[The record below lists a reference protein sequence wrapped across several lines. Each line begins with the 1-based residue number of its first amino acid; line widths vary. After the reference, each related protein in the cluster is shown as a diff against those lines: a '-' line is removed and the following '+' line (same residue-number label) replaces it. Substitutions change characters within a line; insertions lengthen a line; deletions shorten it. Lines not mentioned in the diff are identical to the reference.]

1 MTPKPA
7 PKTVHHPL
15 ASFENLLTLRR
26 SRLHRRGSQPTQT
39 TLLASRRS
47 RSFLPATALTAT
59 NTLRCSR
66 PSSLSHSA
74 HDFEHLAMSSAMLA
88 AMQLP
93 RWAHLSVLTFAIF
106 AAQPIQSSTP
116 LDVHVRTCR
125 WVATFRVRLSTIT
138 SCLPSRCLRPRSSFD
153 VRIRI
158 HAPVSTS
165 SVLANGPRQS
175 LCAFTLCFAPCEA
188 NKARSP
194 SRARVRVRL
203 STLTA
208 GRTPSAHS
216 PRAREFVSRFDSAKL
231 RSSFGSRTAAPCCTR
246 QSLPC
251 SSCDDHDRVAVRI
264 SSSTTH
270 LAACS
275 T

>member
-1 MTPKPA
+1 M
-7 PKTVHHPL
+7 
-15 ASFENLLTLRR
+15 LTFRR
-26 SRLHRRGSQPTQT
+26 SHLHRRGSRPTST

-47 RSFLPATALTAT
+47 RSSLPATAPTAP

-66 PSSLSHSA
+66 PSSLPHSA
-74 HDFEHLAMSSAMLA
+74 HNFEHLAMSSAMFA

-93 RWAHLSVLTFAIF
+93 RWAHLSVLTFAIV
-106 AAQPIQSSTP
+106 AAQPTQSSTP

-125 WVATFRVRLSTIT
+125 WVATLRVHLSMIT
-138 SCLPSRCLRPRSSFD
+138 SCSPSRCLRPRSSFD
-153 VRIRI
+153 ARIRI
-158 HAPVSTS
+158 RAPVSTS
-165 SVLANGPRQS
+165 SVLTNVPRRS
-175 LCAFTLCFAPCEA
+175 LCAFTLCLAPCEA

-194 SRARVRVRL
+194 SRARVRVHL
-203 STLTA
+203 SMLTA

-216 PRAREFVSRFDSAKL
+216 PRAREIVSRFDGSKL
-231 RSSFGSRTAAPCCTR
+231 RSSFCSRTVAPCRTR

-264 SSSTTH
+264 SSSKTH